1 MPWPCLALEGGD
13 GELRVDGN
21 LVGWLLPSIPSPSFL
36 FSPPHY
42 LMLMMMTF
50 HIAAQLTKHVLSVIS
65 LVSHSNCGR
74 WLSLP
79 FYR

>member
-13 GELRVDGN
+13 GELRMDGS
-21 LVGWLLPSIPSPSFL
+21 LVGRLLPYPSFL
-36 FSPPHY
+36 LSPPHH

-65 LVSHSNCGR
+65 FVSHSNCGR